1 MKDGRVQ
8 VVTKYNMAAF
18 LPKEDDYEESVF
30 TSPVKEERPSHEGKV
45 RTVNKFNK
53 AAFMPKDENLFA
65 FGDPLRIGT
74 NVGGRQFSFDY
85 SGSKTGTLGTGQ
97 GGAQPSGINWNFD
110 SDAAARDVELIRGI
124 DFNSPVGKKL
134 NTPAINSTVQQGIAR
149 SGYNP
154 SSTASEIKSLT
165 SSTSPTS
172 SSGSSGF
179 FGKGGAGTAAA
190 GAALGIAS
198 NIGQSETNKRGL
210 FDVMDPVHQLAGGR
224 ESAVGNALG
233 DAGVGVFQAGVSTG
247 NPWIM
252 AAGAGLKV
260 IGGLTNAAFGIKED
274 KEKKAAADASIASN
288 QNFMSNAESFD
299 DIKGPA
305 SATATDVYEG
315 GWFSGGKAD
324 RKNAELA
331 RRMANAYSW
340 ADRSILNNVQNLQDV
355 QTEDFLRNYSAFG
368 GYLTRPKRKR
378 KVKR

>member
-53 AAFMPKDENLFA
+53 AAFMPKDENLFK
-65 FGDPLRIGT
+65 FGGGGDFFKHQNGGTYGGTSMMTADNTFNVPLP
-74 NVGGRQFSFDY
+74 GGSTFTFSSANYQKPVLTDS
-85 SGSKTGTLGTGQ
+85 SGYTKQL
-97 GGAQPSGINWNFD
+97 GGAGE
-110 SDAAARDVELIRGI
+110 V
-124 DFNSPVGKKL
+124 
-134 NTPAINSTVQQGIAR
+134 
-149 SGYNP
+149 
-154 SSTASEIKSLT
+154 IKST
-165 SSTSPTS
+165 QNAP
-172 SSGSSGF
+172 SSGSNGF

-190 GAALGIAS
+190 GALLGVAS
-198 NIGQSETNKRGL
+198 SIGQSETNKRGL

-340 ADRSILNNVQNLQDV
+340 ADRSILNNVQNLQDDQV
-355 QTEDFLRNYSAFG
+355 ENFLRNYSAFG

>member
-1 MKDGRVQ
+1 
-8 VVTKYNMAAF
+8 
-18 LPKEDDYEESVF
+18 
-30 TSPVKEERPSHEGKV
+30 
-45 RTVNKFNK
+45 
-53 AAFMPKDENLFA
+53 
-65 FGDPLRIGT
+65 
-74 NVGGRQFSFDY
+74 
-85 SGSKTGTLGTGQ
+85 
-97 GGAQPSGINWNFD
+97 
-110 SDAAARDVELIRGI
+110 
-124 DFNSPVGKKL
+124 
-134 NTPAINSTVQQGIAR
+134 
-149 SGYNP
+149 
-154 SSTASEIKSLT
+154 
-165 SSTSPTS
+165 
-172 SSGSSGF
+172 
-179 FGKGGAGTAAA
+179 
-190 GAALGIAS
+190 
-198 NIGQSETNKRGL
+198 
-210 FDVMDPVHQLAGGR
+210 MDPVHQLAGGR

-233 DAGVGVFQAGVSTG
+233 DAGVGVFQAGVSSG

-331 RRMANAYSW
+331 QRMANAYSW
-340 ADRSILNNVQNLQDV
+340 ADRSILNNVRNLQDDQV
-355 QTEDFLRNYSAFG
+355 ENFLRNYSAFG